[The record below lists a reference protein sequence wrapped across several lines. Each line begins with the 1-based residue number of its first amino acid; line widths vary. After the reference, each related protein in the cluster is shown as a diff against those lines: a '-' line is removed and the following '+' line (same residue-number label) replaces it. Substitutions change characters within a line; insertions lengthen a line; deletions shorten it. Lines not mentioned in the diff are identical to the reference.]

1 MKAYRVRGTTNDV
14 TDCEQCGRIELR
26 GTVMM
31 QPLDAEGN
39 DDGDVSYF
47 GTSCAAKAA
56 GWTQRDVKA
65 RVKTANEINRAHGE
79 ALRMEH
85 DMRFDAIQE
94 AWYMEH
100 YGVRTVIEAAKVS
113 GLSGVAVSS
122 LMFEG
127 TRELRD
133 ALPPRY

>member
-14 TDCEQCGRIELR
+14 TDCEQCGRVELR

-39 DDGDVSYF
+39 DDGDVAYF
-47 GTSCAAKAA
+47 GTSCAATAT
-56 GWTQRDVKA
+56 GWTQREVKA
-65 RVKTANEINRAHGE
+65 RGKSADEINRAHQE
-79 ALRMEH
+79 AFRMEH

-100 YGVRTVIEAAKVS
+100 YGVRTVIEAARVS

-122 LMFEG
+122 LMYDG
-127 TRELRD
+127 TRGLRE
-133 ALPPRY
+133 ALPSRY